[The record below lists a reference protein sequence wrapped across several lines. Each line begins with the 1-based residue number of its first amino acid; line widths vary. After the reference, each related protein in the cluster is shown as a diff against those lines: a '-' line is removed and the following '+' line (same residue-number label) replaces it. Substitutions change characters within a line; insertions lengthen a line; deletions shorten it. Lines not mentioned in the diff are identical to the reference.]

1 MSPIPNM
8 LKKLFLH
15 FYFKLFWHRQQNEM
29 LHQLHH
35 EFVSQ
40 TCITCHKLQITTKIK
55 VNKLKK
61 IATFN
66 NIKKKIMYLK
76 LTLTPPQMWVQ
87 NMSPFHQEII
97 NASLDSPIVES
108 NSTSGA
114 TIHPLVSTIT
124 IRWICSLI
132 NPSIII

>member
-87 NMSPFHQEII
+87 NMSPFH
-97 NASLDSPIVES
+97 
-108 NSTSGA
+108 
-114 TIHPLVSTIT
+114 
-124 IRWICSLI
+124 
-132 NPSIII
+132 